1 MLHKP
6 EGELHPSCSQLEQL
20 IKDEETYQP
29 IFLGD
34 AQFYKVMNSMQRQRF
49 IDSLSLPFPV
59 DMLKYSPGGNLGNTV
74 FVWKVPPSR
83 TESEMMTDAVRM
95 TMRLKPM
102 LREYHTRQ
110 QRIDFTVAYGNIV
123 KITPAI
129 RRSLYSDLTGDA
141 TASPNPEMDAR
152 LRLALLGESP
162 EIVYDLRRL
171 NSGRIPSFEDFFV
184 KLGEVIEE
192 WTAAD
197 ERRHGVAHLSEYISL
212 PDLCRKVQDRCPP
225 ETPIPSIDLVR
236 LQFCPKR
243 PTSHAASN
251 FTGRFQVQ
259 YKIQVRQ
266 LRLEHVVD
274 HYCAA
279 IFKYLREYSI
289 KVKDMCTLIFCDD
302 KSKIDIGEPGALVS
316 TGVRGKKTLAPS
328 GTQLSALDHDVQS
341 KSSLTPS
348 VTMICDIP
356 DDINSSFYRGD
367 VRVCLKDA
375 VFQQSSPFC
384 HATELSQLLKRRGEV
399 PPVVFLYTD
408 GGPDHRLT
416 YYSVKCALI
425 SLFIDLDLDF
435 LVAARTAPGHSWINP
450 VESHV
455 YPEFGPTECCN
466 SSRANREH
474 GGCVALV
481 WFHAGYQEG
490 SFYTATVE
498 T

>member
-141 TASPNPEMDAR
+141 TASPNPEMDAH

-197 ERRHGVAHLSEYISL
+197 ERRH
-212 PDLCRKVQDRCPP
+212 
-225 ETPIPSIDLVR
+225 
-236 LQFCPKR
+236 
-243 PTSHAASN
+243 
-251 FTGRFQVQ
+251 
-259 YKIQVRQ
+259 
-266 LRLEHVVD
+266 
-274 HYCAA
+274 
-279 IFKYLREYSI
+279 
-289 KVKDMCTLIFCDD
+289 
-302 KSKIDIGEPGALVS
+302 
-316 TGVRGKKTLAPS
+316 
-328 GTQLSALDHDVQS
+328 
-341 KSSLTPS
+341 
-348 VTMICDIP
+348 
-356 DDINSSFYRGD
+356 
-367 VRVCLKDA
+367 
-375 VFQQSSPFC
+375 
-384 HATELSQLLKRRGEV
+384 
-399 PPVVFLYTD
+399 
-408 GGPDHRLT
+408 
-416 YYSVKCALI
+416 
-425 SLFIDLDLDF
+425 
-435 LVAARTAPGHSWINP
+435 
-450 VESHV
+450 
-455 YPEFGPTECCN
+455 
-466 SSRANREH
+466 
-474 GGCVALV
+474 
-481 WFHAGYQEG
+481 
-490 SFYTATVE
+490 
-498 T
+498 

>member
-171 NSGRIPSFEDFFV
+171 NSGRIPS
-184 KLGEVIEE
+184 
-192 WTAAD
+192 
-197 ERRHGVAHLSEYISL
+197 
-212 PDLCRKVQDRCPP
+212 
-225 ETPIPSIDLVR
+225 
-236 LQFCPKR
+236 
-243 PTSHAASN
+243 
-251 FTGRFQVQ
+251 
-259 YKIQVRQ
+259 
-266 LRLEHVVD
+266 LR
-274 HYCAA
+274 
-279 IFKYLREYSI
+279 IFL
-289 KVKDMCTLIFCDD
+289 
-302 KSKIDIGEPGALVS
+302 
-316 TGVRGKKTLAPS
+316 
-328 GTQLSALDHDVQS
+328 
-341 KSSLTPS
+341 
-348 VTMICDIP
+348 
-356 DDINSSFYRGD
+356 
-367 VRVCLKDA
+367 
-375 VFQQSSPFC
+375 
-384 HATELSQLLKRRGEV
+384 
-399 PPVVFLYTD
+399 
-408 GGPDHRLT
+408 
-416 YYSVKCALI
+416 
-425 SLFIDLDLDF
+425 
-435 LVAARTAPGHSWINP
+435 
-450 VESHV
+450 
-455 YPEFGPTECCN
+455 
-466 SSRANREH
+466 
-474 GGCVALV
+474 
-481 WFHAGYQEG
+481 
-490 SFYTATVE
+490 
-498 T
+498 